1 MHCMQDGNFDE
12 VLVLCI
18 KGGVITQLEVPR
30 APPPRRC
37 AFSLMNTLHTIHG
50 MLAQVQHH
58 GGIKLLRAYQ
68 FLRCHDIVIVVC
80 SKTL

>member
-18 KGGVITQLEVPR
+18 KGGVITQLEVPQ
-30 APPPRRC
+30 APPRRC
-37 AFSLMNTLHTIHG
+37 AFNVMNTLYTIHG

-68 FLRCHDIVIVVC
+68 VLRCHDIVVC

>member
-18 KGGVITQLEVPR
+18 KGGVITQLEVPQ
-30 APPPRRC
+30 APPRRC
-37 AFSLMNTLHTIHG
+37 AFNVMKNTLHTIHG

-58 GGIKLLRAYQ
+58 RGIKLLRAYQ
-68 FLRCHDIVIVVC
+68 VLRCHDIVVC